1 MANSRRKCKGCG
13 EYGKV
18 SEGIVNRAGYFHDD
32 ECLSLFI
39 SKNKEKMINKGRAK
53 IAKEERKEI
62 KKAKEGLKTKSD
74 HTKDAQK
81 AFNRYV
87 RARDKFFNRN
97 CPSCEKSILEIE
109 AAQSWKTGG
118 AWDAGHFK
126 SRGAK
131 AHLRFNLLNC
141 WRQCKSCN
149 GGSGKY
155 SHKDETV
162 SKRYKQTLIERIG
175 LERVEALE
183 NDNSLRSF
191 DIDYLKRVKK
201 IFNKRARWY
210 EKRVNK

>member
-1 MANSRRKCKGCG
+1 M
-13 EYGKV
+13 
-18 SEGIVNRAGYFHDD
+18 VNRIGYFHND

-62 KKAKEGLKTKSD
+62 KKAKEGLKTAGEYIKE
-74 HTKDAQK
+74 AQ
-81 AFNRYV
+81 AAVNRYI
-87 RARDKFFNRN
+87 RARDFNKP
-97 CPSCEKSILEIE
+97 CISCDTEKVSVF
-109 AAQSWKTGG
+109 GG
-118 AWDAGHFK
+118 YKGSCGWDAGHYRP
-126 SRGAK
+126 RGSAG
-131 AHLRFNLLNC
+131 HLRFNVLNIHK
-141 WRQCKSCN
+141 QCVKCN
-149 GGSGKY
+149 RWLSGNVVEY
-155 SHKDETV
+155 RV
-162 SKRYKQTLIERIG
+162 RLIERIG

>member
-1 MANSRRKCKGCG
+1 MANSKRKCKGCG

-18 SEGIVNRAGYFHDD
+18 SEGIVNRAGYFHND

-53 IAKEERKEI
+53 IAKDERKEI
-62 KKAKEGLKTKSD
+62 KKAKEGLKTAGEYIKE
-74 HTKDAQK
+74 AQ
-81 AFNRYV
+81 AAVNRYI
-87 RARDKFFNRN
+87 RARDFNKP
-97 CPSCEKSILEIE
+97 CISCGSMPTNDGLIKG
-109 AAQSWKTGG
+109 QRV
-118 AWDAGHFK
+118 DAGHFR
-126 SRGAK
+126 SRGSAS
-131 AHLRFNLLNC
+131 HLRFNLLNIHK
-141 WRQCKSCN
+141 QCVKCN
-149 GGSGKY
+149 RWLSGNVVEY
-155 SHKDETV
+155 RV
-162 SKRYKQTLIERIG
+162 RLIERIG